1 MLALQT
7 ACLHPTTNK
16 PYVKAIIGG
25 KENSSEG
32 RQVCEIYFY
41 YQFSFTP
48 AHPHPF
54 TPSPSH
60 PPKKKGG
67 GEPIFFFFFELGDLM
82 CIYVVCVGGGVI
94 RMV

>member
-32 RQVCEIYFY
+32 RQVCEYFFY
-41 YQFSFTP
+41 LIFFHSGSSSP
-48 AHPHPF
+48 PH
-54 TPSPSH
+54 PSPSQQS
-60 PPKKKGG
+60 GG
-67 GEPIFFFFFELGDLM
+67 RTNIFFFGVERFNVYLCCEGR
-82 CIYVVCVGGGVI
+82 GGGN
-94 RMV
+94 